1 MSADLT
7 AEDRAALVSTVGWLE
22 AAWNNMDGL
31 AFAAPFASDAYFVTI
46 RGERFRGRT
55 AIAAAHEAMFRT
67 GYAGSTN
74 RCITEGIR
82 LLRPEVA
89 LVHVYSVLD
98 APSGSLGGR
107 HGARL
112 SLVLTKEADGWEIAA
127 LHCTMEVA

>member
-1 MSADLT
+1 MSADLS
-7 AEDRAALVSTVGWLE
+7 AEDRAALVSTVDWLQ

-31 AFAAPFASDAYFVTI
+31 AFSAPFSSDADFVTI
-46 RGERFRGRT
+46 RGEHFKGRT
-55 AIAAAHEAMFRT
+55 AIAAVHTGMLRT
-67 GYAGSTN
+67 GYAGSTIQ
-74 RCITEGIR
+74 CIMEGIR

-89 LVHVYSVLD
+89 LVQVYSVLD

-127 LHCTMEVA
+127 LHSTLEAA